1 MEKKPKLL
9 FISSSGGHY
18 EQLKMLKPLM
28 EKYDSRIITEKMLSA
43 GKADYYM
50 LQISHTDKLIVLKL
64 IADMAK
70 AIHIWIKER
79 PDYIISTG
87 SMIFLPFAL
96 LGKVTKKKI
105 IFIETFAKLDDATM
119 TGAFIY
125 KHKWYDLFLIQWESL
140 RSVYP
145 DAIYCGSL
153 Y

>member
-1 MEKKPKLL
+1 MERKPKLL

-28 EKYDSRIITEKMLSA
+28 DKYDSRIITEKMLSA

-96 LGKVTKKKI
+96 LGKLTKKKI

-125 KHKWYDLFLIQWESL
+125 KHKWYDLFLIQWKSL

>member
-1 MEKKPKLL
+1 MLKKPKLL

-18 EQLKMLKPLM
+18 EQLKMMKPLM

-50 LQISHTDKLIVLKL
+50 LQISHTDKLIIIKL
-64 IADMAK
+64 IADMIK
-70 AIHIWIKER
+70 AIRIWIKEK

-96 LGKVTKKKI
+96 LARITKKKI
-105 IFIETFAKLDDATM
+105 IFIETFAKLEDATL

-125 KHKWYDLFLIQWESL
+125 KHKWYDLFIIQWESL
-140 RSVYP
+140 RKVYP
-145 DAIYCGSL
+145 DAIYGGSL